1 MKDFRD
7 NELKIGDEIVYKKSS
22 LSRTRDIMFVGEIID
37 FTPKMIKVKRTYTS
51 EPRAFSLGDIEIV
64 SPNNV
69 CKLNSEQE
77 NDATLAD
84 NVFEELGYEKIL
96 EHNFEKSK
104 YDCAEMLIEYRLRE
118 NMTEII
124 FWSDKT
130 FGKDYCYDNDER
142 TFTMQELQAINKKC
156 EELGWVK

>member
-7 NELKIGDEIVYKKSS
+7 NELDIGDEIVYKKSG
-22 LSRTRDIMFVGEIID
+22 LTRTRDIMFVGEIVD

-84 NVFEELGYEKIL
+84 NMFEELGYEK
-96 EHNFEKSK
+96 HSSKSNERFDLYSSDYK
-104 YDCAEMLIEYRLRE
+104 HLIKIVFNLR
-118 NMTEII
+118 TKRITI
-124 FWSDKT
+124 H
-130 FGKDYCYDNDER
+130 CDNDALD
-142 TFTMQELQAINKKC
+142 TQELQAVNKKC
-156 EELGWVK
+156 QELGWI